1 MQDRIEPPVL
11 ISRLMTF
18 VFASSLVVLGALGVT
33 LYKMFPLNRPQV
45 FFLMTQLR
53 SDVDIRLTEMPPA
66 DENLEIYKRMFIR
79 EYIRARNEVMPNM
92 NVMRRKWNN
101 SDDGVVR
108 AWSSPDVYQAF
119 TETGMWNAIMNDIP
133 DFKFSCPV
141 EFQTGAIA
149 PRTDDTYAVSFTY
162 YCTNSDRQGT
172 TKDYTIVLKLEMDDG
187 ATVRWADRLNN
198 PLGIRVTE
206 YTVESDNGD
215 PLNTG
220 YLD

>member
-53 SDVDIRLTEMPPA
+53 SDVDVRLTEMPPA

-149 PRTDDTYAVSFTY
+149 PRTDDTYAVNFTY

-206 YTVESDNGD
+206 YTVESNNGD

>member
-1 MQDRIEPPVL
+1 
-11 ISRLMTF
+11 MTF

-53 SDVDIRLTEMPPA
+53 SDVDVRLTEMPPA

-149 PRTDDTYAVSFTY
+149 PRTDDTYAVNFTY

>member
-1 MQDRIEPPVL
+1 
-11 ISRLMTF
+11 MTF
-18 VFASSLVVLGALGVT
+18 VLASSLVVLGALTVT

-53 SDVDIRLTEMPPA
+53 SDTVVKLADFPPD
-66 DENLEIYKRMFIR
+66 DENLEVYKRMFIR
-79 EYIRARNEVMPNM
+79 EYIRARNEVVPNTT
-92 NVMRRKWNN
+92 VMRRKWNN

-108 AWSSPDVYQAF
+108 AWSTPDVYQEF
-119 TETGMWNAIMNDIP
+119 TETNMWNAIMNETP
-133 DFKFSCPV
+133 NFQFACPV

-149 PRTDDTYAVSFTY
+149 PRTDDTYAISFSY
-162 YCTNSDRQGT
+162 YCTNSDRQAP
-172 TKDYTIVLKLEMDDG
+172 TKDYTIVLKLGMDDG
-187 ATVRWADRLNN
+187 NTIRWADRLNN

-206 YTVESDNGD
+206 YTIESNNGD